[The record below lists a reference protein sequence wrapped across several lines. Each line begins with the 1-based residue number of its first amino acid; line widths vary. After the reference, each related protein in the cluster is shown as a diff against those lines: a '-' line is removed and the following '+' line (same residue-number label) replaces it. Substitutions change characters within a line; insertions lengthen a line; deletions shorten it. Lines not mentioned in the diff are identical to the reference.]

1 MAKKSALIGDLVEPT
16 IQALGLQ
23 LWGVEHVSQGKYST
37 LRIYIESEEGIT
49 IDDCE
54 KVSREISA
62 LLDVEEPISGEYTLE
77 VSSPGVDRM
86 LFTEN
91 QFEQFVGSVANV
103 KTRTPIEGRRK
114 FRGIIEKVSGKTI
127 SLQVDDQLF
136 DIDHSDIEKANLVY
150 Q

>member
-1 MAKKSALIGDLVEPT
+1 MTKKSALIADLVGPT

-23 LWGVEHVSQGKYST
+23 LWGIEHISQGKYST

-54 KVSREISA
+54 KVSREIST

-77 VSSPGVDRM
+77 VSSPGIDRM

-91 QFEQFVGSVANV
+91 QFKEFIGSVANV
-103 KTRTPIEGRRK
+103 KTRTAVEGRKK
-114 FRGIIEKVSGKTI
+114 FKGTIEKVSGKTI

-136 DIDHSDIEKANLVY
+136 EIDHGDIDKANLVY